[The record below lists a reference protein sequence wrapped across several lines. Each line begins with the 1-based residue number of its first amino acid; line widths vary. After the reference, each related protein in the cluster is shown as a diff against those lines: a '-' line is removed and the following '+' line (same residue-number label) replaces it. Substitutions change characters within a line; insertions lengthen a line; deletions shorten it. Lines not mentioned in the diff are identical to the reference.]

1 MHMEIKEKDKQSEQQ
16 IPNPA
21 KAGQQFDTDEIEAI
35 SPWKDTLKQLRKN
48 RFAIAGLVII
58 VFFIILG
65 ILAPLVTSYTYDEQ
79 SLVDRLLPPSAEHW
93 LGTDHLGRDIFT
105 RIAYGARVS
114 LQVGFFAVTGA
125 LVFGTLLGII
135 AGYFGRWVDMVI
147 SRIFDILL
155 AFPSILLAI
164 AIVAI
169 LGASL
174 QNALIAIAVINI
186 PIFGRLVRSK
196 VISLREEEYIMAA
209 KAQGMK
215 NGRIIFR
222 HILPNSVAPII
233 VQATLGFG
241 TAILEAAALGFLG
254 LGVQPPTPEWGQ
266 MLADS
271 RDFIQIAPWT
281 LIIPGVSIMLVVLGF
296 NLIGDGLR
304 DALDPKMKN

>member
-1 MHMEIKEKDKQSEQQ
+1 MSMLKKREQSTNLAQDDAMTKRMTTPEEME
-16 IPNPA
+16 A
-21 KAGQQFDTDEIEAI
+21 V
-35 SPWKDTLKQLRKN
+35 SPWKDAFRQLRKN
-48 RFAIAGLVII
+48 RFAIIGFSII
-58 VFFIILG
+58 VFFVLVAII
-65 ILAPLVTSYTYDEQ
+65 APLLTSYTYAEQ
-79 SLVDRLLPPSAEHW
+79 NVVNRLQPPSAEHW

-114 LQVGFFAVTGA
+114 LMVGFFAVTGA

-135 AGYFGRWVDMVI
+135 AGYYGRWVDMLI

-174 QNALIAIAVINI
+174 QNALIAIAIINI

-215 NGRIIFR
+215 NGRIILH
-222 HILPNSVAPII
+222 HILPNSIAPII
-233 VQATLGFG
+233 VQSTLGFG

-254 LGVQPPTPEWGQ
+254 LGAQPPRPEWGQ

-271 RDFIQIAPWT
+271 RDFLTLAPWT
-281 LIIPGVSIMLVVLGF
+281 LVVPGVCIMLVVLGF
-296 NLIGDGLR
+296 NLMGDGLR
-304 DALDPKMKN
+304 DALDPKMKS

>member
-1 MHMEIKEKDKQSEQQ
+1 MSMLKKREQSTNLAQGDAMTKRMTTPEEME
-16 IPNPA
+16 A
-21 KAGQQFDTDEIEAI
+21 V
-35 SPWKDTLKQLRKN
+35 SPWKDAFRQLRKN
-48 RFAIAGLVII
+48 RFAIIGFSII
-58 VFFIILG
+58 VFFVLVAII
-65 ILAPLVTSYTYDEQ
+65 APLLTSYTYAEQ
-79 SLVDRLLPPSAEHW
+79 NVVNRLQPPSAEHW

-114 LQVGFFAVTGA
+114 LMVGFFAVTGA

-135 AGYFGRWVDMVI
+135 AGYYGRWVDMLI

-174 QNALIAIAVINI
+174 QNALIAIAIINI

-215 NGRIIFR
+215 NGRIILH
-222 HILPNSVAPII
+222 HILPNSIAPII
-233 VQATLGFG
+233 VQSTLGFG

-254 LGVQPPTPEWGQ
+254 LGAQPPRPEWGQ

-271 RDFIQIAPWT
+271 RDFLTLAPWT
-281 LIIPGVSIMLVVLGF
+281 LVVPGVCIMLVVLGF
-296 NLIGDGLR
+296 NLMGDGLR
-304 DALDPKMKN
+304 DALDPKMKS

>member
-1 MHMEIKEKDKQSEQQ
+1 MKIDKKGAEQFV
-16 IPNPA
+16 PNPA
-21 KAGQQFDTDEIEAI
+21 ISGQQFDAEEIEAI
-35 SPWKDTLKQLRKN
+35 SPWKETLKQLARN
-48 RFAIAGLVII
+48 RFAIIGFSII
-58 VFFIILG
+58 IFFILVAI
-65 ILAPLVTSYTYDEQ
+65 IAPLLTSYTYQEQ
-79 SLVDRLLPPSAEHW
+79 NLANRLIPPSADYW

-105 RIAYGARVS
+105 RLVYGARVS
-114 LQVGFFAVTGA
+114 LMVGFFAVTGA
-125 LVFGTLLGII
+125 LIFGTLLGII
-135 AGYFGRWVDMVI
+135 AGYFGRWVDMTI

-174 QNALIAIAVINI
+174 ENALIAIAIINV
-186 PIFGRLVRSK
+186 PIFGRLVRSR

-215 NGRIIFR
+215 HGRIIFQ

-233 VQATLGFG
+233 VQSTLGFG

-254 LGVQPPTPEWGQ
+254 LGAQPPTPEWGQ

-271 RDFIQIAPWT
+271 RDFIQLAPWT
-281 LIIPGVSIMLVVLGF
+281 VIVPGAAIVLVVLGF

-304 DALDPKMKN
+304 DALDPKMKH

>member
-1 MHMEIKEKDKQSEQQ
+1 M
-16 IPNPA
+16 
-21 KAGQQFDTDEIEAI
+21 

-48 RFAIAGLVII
+48 RFAMVGII
-58 VFFIILG
+58 IILFFIVLG
-65 ILAPLVTSYTYDEQ
+65 LIAPLLTPYTYDDQ
-79 SLVDRLLPPSAEHW
+79 NLVNRLHPPSSEHW
-93 LGTDHLGRDIFT
+93 MGTDDLGRDIFT

-125 LVFGTLLGII
+125 LIFGTLLGII
-135 AGYFGRWVDMVI
+135 AGYFGRWIDMII

-169 LGASL
+169 LGPSL
-174 QNALIAIAVINI
+174 ENALIAIAIINI
-186 PIFGRLVRSK
+186 PIFGRLVRSR

-215 NGRIIFR
+215 NGRIIFH
-222 HILPNSVAPII
+222 HILPNSIAPII
-233 VQATLGFG
+233 VQSTLGFG

-254 LGVQPPTPEWGQ
+254 LGAQPPTPEWGQ
-266 MLADS
+266 MLASS
-271 RDFIQIAPWT
+271 REFIQLAPWT
-281 LIIPGVSIMLVVLGF
+281 LIMPGLSIMLVVLGF

>member
-1 MHMEIKEKDKQSEQQ
+1 MKIDEKNAEQVV
-16 IPNPA
+16 PNPA
-21 KAGQQFDTDEIEAI
+21 ITGQQFDAEEIEVI
-35 SPWKDTLKQLRKN
+35 SPWKETFKQLAKN
-48 RFAIAGLVII
+48 RFAIIGFSII
-58 VFFIILG
+58 VFFILVAI
-65 ILAPLVTSYTYDEQ
+65 IAPLFTSYSYYEQ
-79 SLVDRLLPPSAEHW
+79 DLASRLKPPSADYW

-105 RIAYGARVS
+105 RLVYGARVS
-114 LQVGFFAVTGA
+114 LMVGFFAVTGA
-125 LVFGTLLGII
+125 LIFGTLLGIV
-135 AGYFGRWVDMVI
+135 AGYFGRWIDMVI

-174 QNALIAIAVINI
+174 QNALIAIAIINI
-186 PIFGRLVRSK
+186 PIFGRLVRSR

-215 NGRIIFR
+215 HGRIIFQ

-233 VQATLGFG
+233 VQSTLGFG

-254 LGVQPPTPEWGQ
+254 LGAQPPTPEWGQ

-271 RDFIQIAPWT
+271 RDFIQLAPWT
-281 LIIPGVSIMLVVLGF
+281 VIVPGVAIVLVVLGF

-304 DALDPKMKN
+304 DALDPKMKH

>member
-1 MHMEIKEKDKQSEQQ
+1 MKV
-16 IPNPA
+16 
-21 KAGQQFDTDEIEAI
+21 I
-35 SPWKDTLKQLRKN
+35 SPWRDSFRQLRKN
-48 RFAIAGLVII
+48 RFALFGFGII
-58 VFFIILG
+58 VFFILLG
-65 ILAPLVTSYTYDEQ
+65 LLAPLLTSYSYDATDP
-79 SLVDRLLPPSAEHW
+79 VNRLQPPSAENW
-93 LGTDHLGRDIFT
+93 LGTDDIGRDIFT

-125 LVFGTLLGII
+125 LIFGTILGIV
-135 AGYFGRWVDMVI
+135 AGYFGRWIDMII

-169 LGASL
+169 LGPSL
-174 QNALIAIAVINI
+174 ENALIAIAIINI

-196 VISLREEEYIMAA
+196 VISLREEEFVMAA

-215 NGRIIFR
+215 NGRLIFH
-222 HILPNSVAPII
+222 HILPNSIAPII

-254 LGVQPPTPEWGQ
+254 LGAQPPTPEWGA
-266 MLADS
+266 MLASS
-271 RDFIQIAPWT
+271 RAFIQLAPWT
-281 LIIPGVSIMLVVLGF
+281 LIVPGVSIMLVVLGF

>member
-1 MHMEIKEKDKQSEQQ
+1 ME
-16 IPNPA
+16 A
-21 KAGQQFDTDEIEAI
+21 DEIEAI
-35 SPWKDTLKQLRKN
+35 SPWKDTFRQLRKN
-48 RFAIAGLVII
+48 RFAIIGFTII
-58 VFFIILG
+58 IFFILVAIF
-65 ILAPLVTSYTYDEQ
+65 APLFTSYTYHQQD
-79 SLVDRLLPPSAEHW
+79 LVNRLQPPSAEFW

-105 RIAYGARVS
+105 RLVYGARVS
-114 LQVGFFAVTGA
+114 LMVGFIAVTGA
-125 LVFGTLLGII
+125 LVFGTLLGVT
-135 AGYFGRWVDMVI
+135 AGYFGRWVDMII

-169 LGASL
+169 LGPSL
-174 QNALIAIAVINI
+174 ENALLAIAIINI
-186 PIFGRLVRSK
+186 PIFGRLVRSR

-215 NGRIIFR
+215 NGRIIFQ
-222 HILPNSVAPII
+222 HILPNSIAPII
-233 VQATLGFG
+233 VQSTLGFG

-254 LGVQPPTPEWGQ
+254 LGAQPPTPEWGQ

-271 RDFIQIAPWT
+271 RDFIQLAPWT
-281 LIIPGVSIMLVVLGF
+281 VIVPGVAIMLVVLGF